1 MKYILHC
8 TAQAAQHVLANI
20 TERFLG
26 NQSVGTTVNGCDD
39 QRGAVASFAG
49 FQSRL
54 VPMTV
59 IAASFL
65 IHF

>member
-1 MKYILHC
+1 MRYILRC
-8 TAQAAQHVLANI
+8 TAQAAQHVLVNT

-26 NQSVGTTVNGCDD
+26 NRSVGTTVNGCDD

-54 VPMTV
+54 VLMTV
-59 IAASFL
+59 IAASSL

>member
-20 TERFLG
+20 TEPFLG
-26 NQSVGTTVNGCDD
+26 NRSVGTTVNGYDD

-54 VPMTV
+54 VLMTV
-59 IAASFL
+59 IAANSM